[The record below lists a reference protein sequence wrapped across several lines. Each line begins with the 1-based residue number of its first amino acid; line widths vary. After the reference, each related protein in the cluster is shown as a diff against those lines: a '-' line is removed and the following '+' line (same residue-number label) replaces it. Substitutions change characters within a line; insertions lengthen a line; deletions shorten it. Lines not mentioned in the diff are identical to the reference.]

1 MNLFLNYA
9 WTDPF
14 FFGAWVLI
22 IAFSICVHE
31 YAHAALAL
39 RLGDDT
45 AAAEGHLT
53 LNPFK
58 QMGLTSLIALLAV
71 GIAWGAVPVDPR
83 LLRTRGRAAAVA
95 AAGPAANLLLAL
107 ISALLWA
114 LLVRFDLLDGEAG
127 HPALFLKYAALANG
141 TLFVFNLLPIPML
154 DGWSVFGMFFPRLME
169 ISAANLQT
177 ITWIALVAL
186 IATPLGDFV
195 WSWGGQLAGL
205 LMRLAAA
212 LLGHSG

>member
-9 WTDPF
+9 WSDPF

-31 YAHAALAL
+31 YAHAAVAL

-83 LLRTRGRAAAVA
+83 LLRTRGRAAVA
-95 AAGPAANLLLAL
+95 FAGPAANLLLAI

-114 LLVRFDLLDGEAG
+114 VLVRFDLFDGEAG

-141 TLFVFNLLPIPML
+141 TLFVFNLLPVPML
-154 DGWSVFGMFFPRLME
+154 DGWSVFGLFFPALLELAASTMQTLTWLM
-169 ISAANLQT
+169 LF
-177 ITWIALVAL
+177 AL

-195 WSWGGQLAGL
+195 WRWGDLLARFL
-205 LMRLAAA
+205 LRLAAA
-212 LLGHSG
+212 LLGHG